1 MSEKRA
7 RAAAI
12 FFMASVISVYTFV
25 NFQKAILVSIFDQM
39 GGDFGVKAAGTMS
52 FTATF
57 MLVYSA
63 MQLVTGQLVDRFGG
77 CRVLVFGS
85 LFMTVGAVMFPLS
98 PWLWMVYLARVL
110 TGIGAATIYLCAVKE
125 IDRLFPGSF
134 TKVLGITMLV
144 GYLGTGLAELLK
156 WAVEPLGGWRIAV
169 GCFDAAL
176 VVATAVLILMS
187 LGQEKPPVKRGGRL
201 FSLEPYKKAFKNR
214 NLRIMLGASPFMYAP
229 FLMLLNTIVKKMLR
243 DVGHF
248 SDFAAGIV
256 FWALVILIALF
267 QLVPGALEDL
277 MHRRR
282 KTLLMIQISNAWCG
296 VVLTGMGIFFFGG
309 GSRSLGAVLMIVGLC
324 MMAASAGSTPLTTSV
339 FREISDPAAIG
350 VALSLSNF
358 LVYLLTTIA
367 GLAAGFLMDVV
378 GGDAI
383 RKTGDVTV
391 YPARSYLAVM
401 IMLLVMVSFAIWNGS
416 HVPETNG
423 KNIYRDPERGEG

>member
-1 MSEKRA
+1 MSEKNS

-12 FFMASVISVYTFV
+12 LFIASVISVYMFV
-25 NFQKAILVSIFDQM
+25 NFQKAILVSIFDKM
-39 GGDFGVKAAGTMS
+39 GSDFGVKAAGTMS

-77 CRVLVFGS
+77 GRVLVFGS

-98 PWLWMVYLARVL
+98 PWLWMVYLSRVL

-144 GYLGTGLAELLK
+144 GYLGTGMAELLK
-156 WAVEPLGGWRIAV
+156 WVVVPLGSWRIAV

-176 VVATAVLILMS
+176 VAATTALVVLS
-187 LGQEKPPVKRGGRL
+187 FRQEKPPVKRGGRL
-201 FSLEPYKKAFKNR
+201 FSFEPYKEAFRNR
-214 NLRIMLGASPFMYAP
+214 NLMRMLCASPFMYAP

-256 FWALVILIALF
+256 FWTLVIMIALF

-277 MHRRR
+277 LHRRR
-282 KTLLMIQISNAWCG
+282 KTLFMIQLSNAWCG
-296 VVLTGMGIFFFGG
+296 VVLTGLGVFSFGG
-309 GSRSLGAVLMIVGLC
+309 GSRSLGAVLMIFGLC
-324 MMAASAGSTPLTTSV
+324 MMAASGGSTPLTASI
-339 FREISDPAAIG
+339 FREISDPKAIG
-350 VALSLSNF
+350 VALSMSNF

-383 RKTGDVTV
+383 RKAGDVTV
-391 YPARSYLAVM
+391 YPTRSYLAVLT
-401 IMLLVMVSFAIWNGS
+401 MLLLMETFAIWNGS
-416 HVPETNG
+416 RVPETNG
-423 KNIYRDPERGEG
+423 KNIYGSK

>member
-1 MSEKRA
+1 MSEKRV

-39 GGDFGVKAAGTMS
+39 GDDFGVKAAGTMS
-52 FTATF
+52 FTAVF

-77 CRVLVFGS
+77 GRVLVFGS

-98 PWLWMVYLARVL
+98 LGLWMVYLARVL

-156 WAVEPLGGWRIAV
+156 WVVEPLGGWRIAV
-169 GCFDAAL
+169 GCFDAPL
-176 VVATAVLILMS
+176 VLATAVLILLS
-187 LGQEKPPVKRGGRL
+187 LRQEKPPVKRGGRL
-201 FSLEPYKKAFKNR
+201 FSLEPYKKAFRNR
-214 NLRIMLGASPFMYAP
+214 NLRLMLGASPFMYAP

-248 SDFAAGIV
+248 NDFSAGIV

-296 VVLTGMGIFFFGG
+296 AALTGAGIVCFGG
-309 GSRSLGAVLMIVGLC
+309 GSRVSGAVLMIAGLC

-339 FREISDPAAIG
+339 FREISNPAAIG
-350 VALSLSNF
+350 VALSLSNC

-378 GGDAI
+378 GGGAI
-383 RKTGDVTV
+383 RKVGDVTI
-391 YPARSYLAVM
+391 YPARSYVAVM
-401 IMLLVMVSFAIWNGS
+401 LMLLAMESFAVWNGS
-416 HVPETNG
+416 RVPETNG
-423 KNIYRDPERGEG
+423 KNIYREPGQE